1 MNPVVT
7 VVIPIYNSEKF
18 LTDLLMNLHDQK
30 YQMAEFLLID
40 DGSTDQ
46 SAEII
51 TQYISSSS
59 DSRFHLVQQKNA
71 GVSSA
76 RNTGLGL
83 ARGEY
88 IIFADSDDLFDSE
101 FVGAYVNRIKLHNS
115 DMEFFSAD
123 RVEDSSK
130 HNVIGAIDYAD
141 IASEKPISAEQMIA
155 YFGDLKAWGF
165 SFCYISK
172 TKLWEGIRFDT
183 AIRYQEDVLVLFQ
196 IWTKFTKM
204 TIYANSE
211 SHYQYVQHA
220 DSALHT
226 MTVEDYWQFVTVD
239 DRVLEMVGETF
250 PVELTLKLEALRTS
264 SLMSLVVSS
273 LILKDDANYK
283 KARHAF
289 FESYKRATFSR
300 DALKRRVVQFILLKL
315 NAKLLLRVV
324 YRNLYKM

>member
-18 LTDLLMNLHDQK
+18 LPDLLMNLHNQK

-51 TQYISSSS
+51 SQYISLSS
-59 DSRFHLVQQKNA
+59 DRRLHLVQQKNA

-101 FVGAYVNRIKLHNS
+101 FVEAYVSRIKLHNS
-115 DMEFFSAD
+115 DMEFFSAEKVD
-123 RVEDSSK
+123 GSSN
-130 HNVIGAIDYAD
+130 HSVIGAIDYTN
-141 IASEKPISAEQMIA
+141 IASETPISAAQMIT
-155 YFGDLKAWGF
+155 YFSELKAWGF
-165 SFCYISK
+165 PFCYISR
-172 TKLWEGIRFDT
+172 TKLWEEIRFDT

-196 IWTKFTKM
+196 IWTKFPKVTM
-204 TIYANSE
+204 YVNCE

-239 DRVLEMVGETF
+239 DRILEMVGETF
-250 PVELTLKLEALRTS
+250 PAELTVKLEALRTS
-264 SLMSLVVSS
+264 SLMSVIASS

-289 FESYKRATFSR
+289 FESYKRAAFSR
-300 DALKRRVVQFILLKL
+300 DTLKRRVFQFILLKL
-315 NAKLLLRVV
+315 NTKFLLRVV